1 MQQEFGDYFNQLIT
15 ESTFIL
21 RKTWIT
27 KLNAIKKC
35 RSAIKNHRRESA
47 LEYLPDSRDDFDY
60 GVVPVV
66 IRYDP
71 EDQEIDEYVPSSS
84 SQNSSIYTESFSDAS
99 PDQSD

>member
-1 MQQEFGDYFNQLIT
+1 MAQNDAEILNLSLTNLARMQQEFGDYFNQLIT

-35 RSAIKNHRRESA
+35 RSAIKKHKRESA
-47 LEYLPDSRDDFDY
+47 MEYLPDSRDDFDY

-71 EDQEIDEYVPSSS
+71 ED
-84 SQNSSIYTESFSDAS
+84 
-99 PDQSD
+99 